1 MSILESLYVAFF
13 LMVIVFMALLGL
25 YLCVR
30 LFSLVLMKIEEKGR
44 SEAASDDNA

>member
-1 MSILESLYVAFF
+1 MPIFESIYVAFF

-30 LFSLVLMKIEEKGR
+30 LFSLVMMKMEDIEKK
-44 SEAASDDNA
+44 AASDDNV